1 MDSNLTDSIDKNN
14 LIPNNYII
22 IWNCTDLIN
31 DEKYTSTLEKFY
43 PNNTIIYENDF
54 TIIKNKIIKENNLF
68 CLYTSGKNALEF
80 EKDINQINEIKL
92 VFIFYK
98 DMVQKTNI
106 NDREISYNI
115 NEKLF
120 QLLFTMKKCEKIS
133 NNFEN
138 LLKSCKQNFDYF
150 NKSK

>member
-1 MDSNLTDSIDKNN
+1 
-14 LIPNNYII
+14 
-22 IWNCTDLIN
+22 
-31 DEKYTSTLEKFY
+31 
-43 PNNTIIYENDF
+43 
-54 TIIKNKIIKENNLF
+54 
-68 CLYTSGKNALEF
+68 
-80 EKDINQINEIKL
+80 
-92 VFIFYK
+92 
-98 DMVQKTNI
+98 MVQKTNI